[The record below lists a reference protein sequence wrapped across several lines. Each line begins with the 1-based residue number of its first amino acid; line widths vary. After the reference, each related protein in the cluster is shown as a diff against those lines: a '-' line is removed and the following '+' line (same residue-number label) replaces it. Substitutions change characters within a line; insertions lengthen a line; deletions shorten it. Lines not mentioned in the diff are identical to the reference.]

1 MHIFDKQTKE
11 DGEMKNDYDV
21 TDDYLER
28 LITYLKLMGDK
39 TLKQIYSNHRKAIK
53 GEAYLSDFEKE
64 ILSFLKQFLSMK
76 HRMNGHGYQDYL
88 NLKDNNQ
95 IIDDFHAFDLNI

>member
-1 MHIFDKQTKE
+1 MEQWLYKNHDMHIFDKQTKE

-39 TLKQIYSNHRKAIK
+39 TLK
-53 GEAYLSDFEKE
+53 
-64 ILSFLKQFLSMK
+64 
-76 HRMNGHGYQDYL
+76 
-88 NLKDNNQ
+88 
-95 IIDDFHAFDLNI
+95 